1 MPYSVRLPDGRIIQ
15 GIPDDVSQED
25 AKKRILESFP
35 DIAAKEKRGW
45 GEALSD
51 IGASLATGVGRLAQF
66 PGEVAELTGI
76 TKPEDREK
84 GLQGLGR
91 RIEEFGEEA
100 KSPILKGKEA
110 MRAKKI
116 GEAEGLVSEFTT
128 AIKETARDPAL
139 LTSFFTEQVPNLLG
153 SWGGGLIARGTV
165 KTLMRQSTEQ
175 ALGKAGVAGAVGT
188 GAAMQ
193 GADIGSETYETIYKQ
208 LRERGVSDEEA
219 NGIALSKARV
229 AALEAFGLSIG
240 AARLPGGTTIERAL
254 VGKGLPGTG
263 GFTKGALREAVS
275 EGIEEGGGAF
285 ARQVG
290 VQEVFPETSLTKGV
304 GAAAGLGALGGAL
317 FGGPAG
323 AIESSREFKREEA
336 LAKVEEVRAQ
346 AKQAQILAAQA
357 EDQARRDAYEAE
369 QKEIQLRAMMER
381 APERFTQSKAYQ
393 ELVDEVEAIKAK
405 RDAAFEKADR
415 AKAQASA
422 FATAEQD
429 LLGFIMPPAAEAA
442 VEEQPAARRMVPEGQ
457 MELPLGDQTGQLAL
471 PEIGMPQPAQVEAA
485 PEVTP
490 RLVSEK
496 DFADMNIN
504 KGVKKLRAELIGKD
518 LNDPVQLEEVRT
530 KLEDWVQQGKGEKVN
545 QGVAK
550 FLDSIPKPLPEQ
562 EQGKLKLRRPYGS
575 LKQRA
580 EAPETQDVE
589 RITEPVAG
597 VDEQGVRVPSRGEV
611 AAAGIT
617 GIERRGVDAT
627 VGPAG
632 QPDVGAGRVERALET
647 EPVAAKQE
655 VIEET
660 PVLPAEEIPTV
671 AEDVAPA
678 LDTPEGYQAEIDFQK
693 EGLFT
698 VKDPTER
705 RELIAK
711 IKDLEAKRDEAA
723 KIPKVQRSS
732 VFGGTTEGLAAAIKE
747 GNLSKALQIIAN
759 DKSGEFNIL
768 EALVAKRLLANKGTL
783 PKIEVVP
790 FEELGASGEYN
801 PFTDTVRIAEGDIDS
816 HTVLHETVHGF
827 LHGLIKKFEQE
838 GVSNKG
844 ITDLNNI
851 YKFVREQHPE
861 LINEYGMTNL
871 SEFASEAM
879 SNREFQRALAQIPYR
894 VENQSMFTA
903 FVRAVLNALGLS
915 PTQKLSALAATMVA
929 ADRSLAMGRK
939 VQEDVVTGRETI
951 PVTNVQRTRYD
962 EIEAAAGYTGK
973 RPEPTKP
980 FQTRQISKEEFKG
993 NVNKFLNKLETM
1005 WFSSDAALSNAIRNE
1020 LEKNKTDWDLIKE
1033 SMLKIST
1040 SQATHADAVAMQF
1053 LQAGNLK
1060 YDPETYKWRAV
1071 EDANNWQSIVK
1082 DISGIAKKYGVSEQ
1096 KMNDYAH
1103 QAFIAERLKGL
1114 SKSKKDFFSHK
1125 SPEQIEAGLR
1135 WFQEFPEL
1143 RAVQAKWNAV
1153 RKNAMD
1159 IAIEGGLYNKEQA
1172 EDLLDAM
1179 DYVPFLRVE
1188 QLEAGAG
1195 PKEYGRGLLDFAKN
1209 YKIRGSQDEVNNVF
1223 DNMER
1228 WISYTVSRAVKNKT
1242 ALNMLDLAKQL
1253 MPEEVTELRQDERV
1267 RRDQNVI
1274 DIWKDGV
1281 RQKVEF
1287 KDPLFIYAFQGME
1300 NVAIPS
1306 MKTAAAVAN
1315 MLRKNIVLVPLFSI
1329 SQLSQDS
1336 FAAMLSSGLKHP
1348 FRLPVEVVKEFVNT
1362 LRGTSKAAAELSK
1375 FGAVGVRDYS
1385 AAVARNEAEI
1395 AAGLRKPSKWQ
1406 SILSPLEKIA
1416 MASDNAVRQAV
1427 YNMTLREGG
1436 DKATAVERAFEII
1449 NFKRSGASG
1458 TANILRQVIPFFGA
1472 YLQAQNVV
1480 YKTLTGKGIAPSQKK
1495 EAQRILLSNATK
1507 IAALAFLY
1515 TALVSDDDDY
1525 QKMDPTIRD
1534 RHLVIPGTGF
1544 MLPLRTDVF
1553 LFPKLAAEYAYQ
1565 AITDAGYTDGKKM
1578 RRGMKDALVNAVGS
1592 PTVVPQIVKPL
1603 VEVGVNYNFFTGRP
1617 IIGRGLENLPTA
1629 QQYSNY
1635 TSELAKIIG
1644 GTGLIAPVNVDH
1656 LIKGF
1661 FGTTGG
1667 IGLAMTSSMIDSG
1680 NNIPAPEKTWQDA
1693 VATTPG
1699 FSAFFYREYG
1709 NADKNDF
1716 YELKTEVDKAVNGF
1730 NRFKKRGQVEEAREF
1745 REEKKDLLKVKSQV
1759 NNINNQLSKIRAR
1772 ENYIYELP
1780 ETKMSAEQKGEEIRK
1795 LREQEKRLLKNVGEL
1810 RRVAGF

>member
-1 MPYSVRLPDGRIIQ
+1 MPYSVRLPDGRVIQ
-15 GIPDDVSQED
+15 GIPDDVSQAD
-25 AKKRILESFP
+25 AKKRILEFFP

-45 GEALSD
+45 GEAISD
-51 IGASLATGVGRLAQF
+51 IGASLTSSIGRLAQF

-84 GLQGLGR
+84 GLQGIGR
-91 RIEEFGEEA
+91 RVEEFGEEA
-100 KSPILKGKEA
+100 KSPILKGKET

-116 GEAEGLVSEFTT
+116 GEAEGLASEFTT
-128 AIKETARDPAL
+128 AIKETIRDPAL
-139 LTSFFTEQVPNLLG
+139 FTSFFAEQVPNLLG

-165 KTLMRQSTEQ
+165 KAILRETTEE
-175 ALGKAGVAGAVGT
+175 AAKKVGMAGVAGAVGT
-188 GAAMQ
+188 GAVMQ

-208 LRERGVSDEEA
+208 LRKDGVPDEEA

-240 AARLPGGTTIERAL
+240 TSRLPGGSTIERAL
-254 VGKGLPGTG
+254 AGKGLPGAG

-290 VQEVFPETSLTKGV
+290 IQEVFPETSLTKGV
-304 GAAAGLGALGGAL
+304 GAAAGMGALGGAL

-323 AIESSREFKREEA
+323 AIEGSREFKRQEA
-336 LAKVEEVRAQ
+336 IAKVEELRASREQ
-346 AKQAQILAAQA
+346 AELLAVQA

-369 QKEIQLRAMMER
+369 QKEIQLRAIQEG
-381 APERFTQSKAYQ
+381 ATVRFTQSQAYQ
-393 ELVDEVEAIKAK
+393 DLLEEVEQAKAK

-429 LLGFIMPPAAEAA
+429 LAGTFFTPQKFEPVKEEFVEGPVAPPPA
-442 VEEQPAARRMVPEGQ
+442 RPEGQ
-457 MELPLGDQTGQLAL
+457 MDLAL
-471 PEIGMPQPAQVEAA
+471 PEATGQLTLPEVGIQQPAPAV
-485 PEVTP
+485 PEVTARP
-490 RLVSEK
+490 VTEK
-496 DFADMNIN
+496 DFETMNIN
-504 KGVKKLRAELIGKD
+504 KSNKKLRAELLGKD
-518 LNDPVQLEEVRT
+518 LNDPAQLQEVRT
-530 KLEDWVQQGKGEKVN
+530 RLEDWVQQGRSEPINK
-545 QGVAK
+545 GVAA
-550 FLDSIPKPLPEQ
+550 FLDSIPKPLQEQ

-580 EAPETQDVE
+580 AETESEAEDVG
-589 RITEPVAG
+589 RTIEPIAG
-597 VDEQGVRVPSRGEV
+597 VDESGVQVPSGGV
-611 AAAGIT
+611 DATAGTT
-617 GIERRGVDAT
+617 GLERRGVAPAIGT
-627 VGPAG
+627 AEQPVVGE
-632 QPDVGAGRVERALET
+632 GRVEPTLET
-647 EPVAAKQE
+647 AAVEP
-655 VIEET
+655 
-660 PVLPAEEIPTV
+660 PA
-671 AEDVAPA
+671 A
-678 LDTPEGYQAEIDFQK
+678 LDTPEGYQAEIDFQLQALD
-693 EGLFT
+693 GVT
-698 VKDPTER
+698 DPAER
-705 RELIAK
+705 RSITQKVREL
-711 IKDLEAKRDEAA
+711 ETKRDEAA
-723 KIPKVQRSS
+723 KIPKVERSS
-732 VFGGTTEGLAAAIKE
+732 VFGATTEELAAAIQQ
-747 GNLSKALQIIAN
+747 GDLRKALQIIAN
-759 DKSGEFNIL
+759 DKTGQFNIL
-768 EALVAKRLLANKGTL
+768 EALVAKRLLANNGSL
-783 PKIEVVP
+783 PKIQVVP
-790 FEELGASGEYN
+790 FDQIGASGEYN
-801 PFTDTVRIAEGDIDS
+801 PFTDTIRIAEGDVDS

-827 LHGLIKKFEQE
+827 LHSLIQKFESD
-838 GVSNKG
+838 GIANKG
-844 ITDLNNI
+844 IADLNNI
-851 YKFVREQHPE
+851 YKFVQERHPE
-861 LINEYGMTNL
+861 LVTQYGMTNL
-871 SEFASEAM
+871 SEFVSEAM
-879 SNREFQRALAQIPYR
+879 SNREFQAALAQIPYR
-894 VENQSMFTA
+894 LENQSLFTA

-915 PTQKLSALAATMVA
+915 PTQKLSALAATMFA
-929 ADRSLAMGRK
+929 ADRTLATGRK
-939 VQEDVVTGRETI
+939 VQEDVVTGQETI
-951 PVTNVQRTRYD
+951 PVANVQRTKYD
-962 EIEAAAGYTGK
+962 DIEAAAGYTGK
-973 RPEPTKP
+973 RPDPTKP
-980 FQTRQISKEEFKG
+980 FQTRTVSKEEFKG

-1005 WFSSDAALSNAIRNE
+1005 WFSSDAALNNAIRNE
-1020 LEKNKTDWDLIKE
+1020 LEKNKTDWNLVKE
-1033 SMLKIST
+1033 AMLKIST

-1053 LQAGNLK
+1053 LQVGNLK
-1060 YDPETYKWRAV
+1060 YDPATYKWRAE
-1071 EDANNWQSIVK
+1071 EDTNNWQSIIK
-1082 DISGIAKKYGVSEQ
+1082 DVSNIAKKYGVSEQ

-1114 SKSKKDFFSHK
+1114 AKSKKDFFSHK

-1159 IAIEGGLYNKEQA
+1159 IAIEGGLYNKDQA
-1172 EDLLDAM
+1172 EELLDAM

-1242 ALNMLDLAKQL
+1242 ALNMYDLAKEL
-1253 MPEEVTELRQDERV
+1253 MPEEVKELRQDERV
-1267 RRDQNVI
+1267 HRDQNVI
-1274 DIWKDGV
+1274 DIWKDGI

-1300 NVAIPS
+1300 NIAIPS
-1306 MKTAAAVAN
+1306 MKSAAAVAN
-1315 MLRKNIVLVPLFSI
+1315 ILRKNIVLVPLFSI

-1348 FRLPVEVVKEFVNT
+1348 FRLPLEVVKEFVNT
-1362 LRGTSKAAAELSK
+1362 LRGTSTAAKELAK
-1375 FGAVGVRDYS
+1375 YGAVGVKDYS

-1395 AAGLRKPSKWQ
+1395 AAGLRSPSKVDR
-1406 SILSPLEKIA
+1406 ILSPLEKIA

-1458 TANILRQVIPFFGA
+1458 AANILRQVIPFFGA

-1480 YKTLTGKGIAPSQKK
+1480 YKTVMGKSIAPAQKK
-1495 EAQRILLSNATK
+1495 EAQRILQSNATK

-1544 MLPLRTDVF
+1544 MLPLRTDIF
-1553 LFPKLAAEYAYQ
+1553 LLPKLAAEYAYQ
-1565 AITDAGYTDGKKM
+1565 AITDAGYTDGTKM
-1578 RRGMKDALVNAVGS
+1578 RRGMKDALVNAIGS
-1592 PTVVPQIVKPL
+1592 PTVVPQIVKPF

-1617 IIGRGLENLPTA
+1617 IIGRGLENLPTS

-1644 GTGLIAPVNVDH
+1644 STGIIAPVNVDH
-1656 LIKGF
+1656 LIKGL

-1667 IGLAMTSSMIDSG
+1667 IGLAMTSSMIDMG

-1730 NRFKKRGQVEEAREF
+1730 NRMKKRGQVEEAKEF
-1745 REEKKDLLKVKSQV
+1745 LEEKKDLIKVRSQV
-1759 NNINNQLSKIRAR
+1759 NNINNQLSKIRER
-1772 ENYIYELP
+1772 ENYIYELS
-1780 ETKMSAEQKGEEIRK
+1780 ESKMSAEQKGEEIRK
-1795 LREQEKRLLKNVGEL
+1795 LREIEKKLLNNVMKL
-1810 RRVAGF
+1810 RQTAGF